1 MQPMAY
7 SKLMLPITDF
17 KTSELISNDFQA
29 VAKNYELVDRYGFG
43 PKSNLIDHLIDEWNR
58 VIIFCFPV
66 YPGIDKQ
73 PTLFSP
79 TATTLPPC

>member
-43 PKSNLIDHLIDEWNR
+43 PKSNLIDYLIDEWNR
-58 VIIFCFPV
+58 VRIFCF
-66 YPGIDKQ
+66 PGIDKQ
-73 PTLFSP
+73 PTLFFP
-79 TATTLPPC
+79 TATALPPC